1 MFIDFFRAIR
11 KIYISHNIVLWLVLL
26 ILPVVTSVFMVNF
39 FSAEIIQHVPIGLLK
54 QDRSQLADKVE
65 MALRADPV
73 LEVAVECHDRSECEH
88 AVIRGDLQ
96 AFIVLPYDMERRA
109 LRLETPVIP
118 VYSSGQNYLTN
129 TFAVKEIRSVISAIG
144 ADLFT
149 KQMDDPIHVE
159 LKSVSNNSGNYQGFL
174 GLGLVTAIFHLAG
187 ILAAVYL
194 FSFPFRDHRVREF
207 LQAAGGSRVVL
218 GAATVLP
225 LVVIQWISMMAVYA
239 YARRAL
245 TPMTFDEFVVVSAG
259 QLAMILACSG
269 AGAAFVGITGNMRMS
284 SSVAG
289 VIAGPAFA
297 FAGQT
302 FPVMAMPLV
311 VRGFAFLL
319 PLTHVLKVQSA
330 MLLGSVGK
338 AHAWESIVVLLFMA
352 LFWHLLASKL
362 LMLRW
367 KVAEEKEADWEA
379 REKLHLKDKLKN
391 IAGAV
396 YSDLS
401 IRKAVATE
409 IAKRKLHKGGKND

>member
-1 MFIDFFRAIR
+1 
-11 KIYISHNIVLWLVLL
+11 
-26 ILPVVTSVFMVNF
+26 
-39 FSAEIIQHVPIGLLK
+39 
-54 QDRSQLADKVE
+54 
-65 MALRADPV
+65 
-73 LEVAVECHDRSECEH
+73 
-88 AVIRGDLQ
+88 
-96 AFIVLPYDMERRA
+96 
-109 LRLETPVIP
+109 
-118 VYSSGQNYLTN
+118 
-129 TFAVKEIRSVISAIG
+129 
-144 ADLFT
+144 
-149 KQMDDPIHVE
+149 
-159 LKSVSNNSGNYQGFL
+159 
-174 GLGLVTAIFHLAG
+174 
-187 ILAAVYL
+187 
-194 FSFPFRDHRVREF
+194 
-207 LQAAGGSRVVL
+207 
-218 GAATVLP
+218 
-225 LVVIQWISMMAVYA
+225 MMAVYA

-269 AGAAFVGITGNMRMS
+269 AGAAFVGLTGNMRMS

-319 PLTHVLKVQSA
+319 PLTHVLKVQST

-338 AHAWESIVVLLFMA
+338 AHAWESIAILLCMA

-362 LMLRW
+362 LFLRW

-401 IRKAVATE
+401 IRKAVASE

>member
-1 MFIDFFRAIR
+1 
-11 KIYISHNIVLWLVLL
+11 
-26 ILPVVTSVFMVNF
+26 
-39 FSAEIIQHVPIGLLK
+39 
-54 QDRSQLADKVE
+54 
-65 MALRADPV
+65 
-73 LEVAVECHDRSECEH
+73 
-88 AVIRGDLQ
+88 
-96 AFIVLPYDMERRA
+96 
-109 LRLETPVIP
+109 
-118 VYSSGQNYLTN
+118 
-129 TFAVKEIRSVISAIG
+129 
-144 ADLFT
+144 
-149 KQMDDPIHVE
+149 
-159 LKSVSNNSGNYQGFL
+159 
-174 GLGLVTAIFHLAG
+174 
-187 ILAAVYL
+187 
-194 FSFPFRDHRVREF
+194 
-207 LQAAGGSRVVL
+207 VVL

-225 LVVIQWISMMAVYA
+225 LVLIQWISMMAVYA

-302 FPVMAMPLV
+302 FPVMAMPFA
-311 VRGFAFLL
+311 VRCFAFLL

-330 MLLGSVGK
+330 MLLGTVGK
-338 AHAWESIVVLLFMA
+338 AHAWESIAILLCMA

-362 LMLRW
+362 LFLRW
-367 KVAEEKEADWEA
+367 KVAIEKEADWEA

-401 IRKAVATE
+401 IRKAVASE